1 MRKFALILGLVAG
14 VVASA
19 PNVQAATISVSYN
32 VVGSIYSTGLGGALA
47 GSFTGLQDILYDGS
61 GLSTL
66 SHGPIVLVNGS
77 QSIFTNILLPGAFN
91 LTGANTSNASGP
103 GNLFSNGVVTMMT
116 TKVNTGGFVHC
127 YDLTPSGC
135 AIFVMFPASLMLP
148 QTGGISNQ
156 ALAGNLGLGQPPAT
170 FAVAGPNFGGNATTS
185 SWTFSEIPGSRYIV
199 PEPATGT
206 LVGLGMLGLAMAGG
220 SLKRRRN

>member
-1 MRKFALILGLVAG
+1 MRKFALILGLVVG

-32 VVGSIYSTGLGGALA
+32 MTGSIFSPGLGGALA
-47 GSFTGLQDILYDGS
+47 GTIVGTQDILYQGS
-61 GLSTL
+61 GLTTL
-66 SHGPIVLVNGS
+66 SHGPIVLVNGA
-77 QSIFTNILLPGAFN
+77 QNTLTNILLPGAFN
-91 LTGANTSNASGP
+91 LTGLNNSTTSGS
-103 GNLFSNGVVTMMT
+103 GNLASNGAVTMMT
-116 TKVNTGGFVHC
+116 TKTQTGGYVHC
-127 YDLTPSGC
+127 FDLTAGGC
-135 AIFVMFPASLMLP
+135 AIFVMFPATVMLP

-170 FAVAGPNFGGNATTS
+170 FTVMGGNVGGNATTT
-185 SWTFSEIPGSRYIV
+185 SWTFSEIPGSRFIV

-220 SLKRRRN
+220 HLKRRRN